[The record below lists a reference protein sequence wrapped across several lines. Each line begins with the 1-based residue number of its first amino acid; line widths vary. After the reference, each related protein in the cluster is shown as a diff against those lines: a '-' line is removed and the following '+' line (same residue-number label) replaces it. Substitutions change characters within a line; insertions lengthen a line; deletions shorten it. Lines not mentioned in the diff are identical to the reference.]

1 MNFRKFYGRRLHYM
15 FRFSRKS
22 MEYRTVKVL
31 CLIVGLPIALVLFVV
46 EMAVALIYMI
56 FMRIPILNVVM
67 LFLCRFLTSVCSV
80 GFYICIIPE
89 LPEYLDE
96 CENDLYV
103 TEEQP
108 LLLLTGEVMGEEKS
122 DSQNTEKA
130 KPTKKKKN

>member
-1 MNFRKFYGRRLHYM
+1 MNFRKFYGRRLHYV

-96 CENDLYV
+96 CENDLYI

-108 LLLLTGEVMGEEKS
+108 VLLLTGEVNGGE
-122 DSQNTEKA
+122 NTDELHTENSA
-130 KPTKKKKN
+130 TPNNKND